1 MATECVICA
10 QRWKDEI
17 KFKGECLPSVLL
29 TKTSTQEPPPT
40 WILVLCLCK
49 MSTEEMTSLR
59 KLDVSFTHGQES
71 CQCFSQADNTL
82 FSQLA
87 LWSSVE
93 LQEVTKEEIGLADVL
108 VTPRT
113 PRTLV
118 FISCLWP
125 GVLISSDVQIKDYR
139 VLDETWGFVRTQ

>member
-1 MATECVICA
+1 MLNDDRMKLNLKVNVCRQSSTSRQATTTP
-10 QRWKDEI
+10 RP
-17 KFKGECLPSVLL
+17 LHPS
-29 TKTSTQEPPPT
+29 

-49 MSTEEMTSLR
+49 TSTEEMTSLR

-71 CQCFSQADNTL
+71 CQRFKRADNMF
-82 FSQLA
+82 FSPLA
-87 LWSSVE
+87 LWFSVE
-93 LQEVTKEEIGLADVL
+93 LREVTKEEIGLAVVL

-125 GVLISSDVQIKDYR
+125 GVLISTDVQIRDCR
-139 VLDETWGFVRTQ
+139 VLGETWGFVRIQ